1 MATERI
7 IGIDFGTSTSV
18 IRTKRY
24 NGNQPVD
31 DRLHTDKVVFDSR
44 TTVPTL
50 IKRSAKGRYYG
61 YDAEKL
67 GRGDEQFKGFKVN
80 LESEIPPLREQAR
93 ELTKEFFR
101 YLYDVYSSQSEGGH
115 LGDPDDRERTIVS
128 YPVKW
133 SEETREFMLQAAR
146 DAKFK
151 NVEGMD
157 EAQAAIHAVT
167 VQNESQLTQKGY
179 LPSGRATN
187 ILLIDMGAGTTDL
200 VLCKYTPGSAPDIV
214 CTWPVG
220 GEVLFG
226 GQEMEKILRSY
237 IGCYLDKD
245 DPMSERLLNN
255 LGELAFKSW
264 KEKTVSKSLLHHETV
279 EEFTELDNM
288 ADMAGVEVS
297 PFSLDRTEMETIAK
311 NYLSQFAQL
320 VNGCLNEASK
330 KGIRRGDIDL
340 VILTGGH
347 SQWYFVKDMLLD
359 KQLIDL
365 PKIREDRGRILDT
378 ALPQETVALGMV
390 FSPMAKYDE
399 KFVQMFSEGSKE
411 MTALLGVKGA
421 NLSEMTHIGLPVP
434 DGFVITTKACKHFFH
449 NDYKLPDGLGEQIAQ
464 CINKIQESTG
474 KYFNDI
480 NNPLLLSVRLSNCG
494 PMAGAMEPI
503 LNIGLNDEIVSAVA
517 RKSPDP
523 RWIYDCYRRLI
534 RMYATNAMD
543 VDAKCF
549 DRLIDKM
556 MADRGVTQDTEL
568 NAGDLRKLAGQFKAE
583 FKSQTGVEFPSNP
596 MQQLIYAVMAAFY
609 HWDNP
614 RSNAYRKDYHIPFDQ
629 GCAAIVQSMVYG
641 NIDNNCCVGV
651 VFTRHPATGEKGLFG
666 EYLPNS
672 QGMEEVLSGV
682 RTPMDISEL
691 EQKFPEAFAQFAQSC
706 RTLEKHFK
714 DMMDIEFVVERGKF
728 YILDTRP
735 GKRTAEAARK
745 IASDFVDEGII
756 SRGEADR
763 MCSPD
768 NPLIVTAPPNT
779 DDVPYKKIVLIKK
792 PVNVTEEMITEYI
805 EKIRSEKAVWK
816 SVGYRPAKNGD
827 QVTIDFSGSIGGQPV
842 EGTSAANY
850 SLVLGSGVFVPGF
863 EDQIEDHRKG
873 ECFTVYIR
881 FPDDYQI
888 KATAGKNVDFRVVLK
903 DIKERELPV
912 LNDRF
917 AASVSGTPTLAG
929 WREKIRRELSKK
941 LADETEKDLE
951 NQLCD
956 RLIELLTVNAAQ
968 AAYENEVENMI
979 RELDNRLRGEGMDME
994 IYCKYTDMT
1003 LDDIREMYRPEAERR
1018 VRLRMAL
1025 ELIAEKENIFVT
1037 NAELEKAYQKHAE
1050 DYNMSVHKVKKIIP
1064 ADSLT
1069 EDIKVQKAM
1078 ELVKSTTVIK
1088 DC

>member
-18 IRTKRY
+18 IRVKRY
-24 NGNQPVD
+24 ENGQPVD

-50 IKRSAKGRYYG
+50 IKQSAKGRYYG

-67 GRGDEQFKGFKVN
+67 SRGDEQFKGFKVN
-80 LESEIPPLREQAR
+80 LESEIPQLREQAR
-93 ELTKEFFR
+93 ELTREFFC
-101 YLYDVYSSQSEGGH
+101 YLYNVYASQSEGGH
-115 LGDPDDRERTIVS
+115 LGEADDRERTIIS

-133 SEETREFMLQAAR
+133 SQETREFMLQAAR

-157 EAQAAIHAVT
+157 EAQAAIYAVT
-167 VQNESQLTQKGY
+167 VQNENQLMQKGY
-179 LPSGRATN
+179 FATDRASN

-200 VLCKYTPGSAPDIV
+200 VLCKKTPGGSTEIV
-214 CTWPVG
+214 CTWPVA

-255 LGELAFKSW
+255 LGELAFKTW

-279 EEFTELDNM
+279 EEFSELDTM
-288 ADMAGVEVS
+288 ADMAGLEVS
-297 PFSLDRTEMETIAK
+297 PFSLGRPELETIAR
-311 NYLSQFAQL
+311 NYLDQFPQL

-330 KGIRRGDIDL
+330 KGVRREDIDL

-347 SQWYFVKDMLLD
+347 SQWYFVKDMLLN

-390 FSPMAKYDE
+390 FSPMAKMAKQPANQQVGQKEEY
-399 KFVQMFSEGSKE
+399 VYHFSEGNAE
-411 MTALLGVKGA
+411 MQSLIGDKGA
-421 NLSEMTHIGLPVP
+421 NLAEMIRIDLPVP

-449 NDYKLPDGLGEQIAQ
+449 NDYKLPDELGEQIAQ

-474 KYFNDI
+474 KYFGDK
-480 NNPLLLSVRLSNCG
+480 NNPLLLSVRTSNCG
-494 PMAGAMEPI
+494 KMAGAMEPI

-583 FKSQTGVEFPSNP
+583 YKNQTGEDFPSDP
-596 MQQLIYAVMAAFY
+596 FQQLIIAVAAVIL

-614 RSNAYRKDYHIPFDQ
+614 RSNAYRKDYNIPFDQ
-629 GCAAIVQSMVYG
+629 GCAVIVQSMVYG
-641 NIDNNCCVGV
+641 NKDDSCGGGI
-651 VFTRHPATGEKGLFG
+651 VFTRDPSTGEKGLFG

-672 QGMEEVLSGV
+672 QGMDELLSGV
-682 RTPMDISEL
+682 RTPMQFSEL

-714 DMMDIEFVVERGKF
+714 DMMDIEFVVECGKF
-728 YILDTRP
+728 YILDARP

-745 IASDFVDEGII
+745 IASDFVDERII
-756 SRGEADR
+756 SRREADQ
-763 MCSPD
+763 MCNSD
-768 NPLIVTAPPNT
+768 NPLICKPN
-779 DDVPYKKIVLIKK
+779 P
-792 PVNVTEEMITEYI
+792 
-805 EKIRSEKAVWK
+805 
-816 SVGYRPAKNGD
+816 
-827 QVTIDFSGSIGGQPV
+827 
-842 EGTSAANY
+842 
-850 SLVLGSGVFVPGF
+850 
-863 EDQIEDHRKG
+863 
-873 ECFTVYIR
+873 
-881 FPDDYQI
+881 
-888 KATAGKNVDFRVVLK
+888 DFRITK
-903 DIKERELPV
+903 P
-912 LNDRF
+912 
-917 AASVSGTPTLAG
+917 
-929 WREKIRRELSKK
+929 
-941 LADETEKDLE
+941 
-951 NQLCD
+951 
-956 RLIELLTVNAAQ
+956 
-968 AAYENEVENMI
+968 
-979 RELDNRLRGEGMDME
+979 
-994 IYCKYTDMT
+994 
-1003 LDDIREMYRPEAERR
+1003 
-1018 VRLRMAL
+1018 
-1025 ELIAEKENIFVT
+1025 
-1037 NAELEKAYQKHAE
+1037 
-1050 DYNMSVHKVKKIIP
+1050 
-1064 ADSLT
+1064 
-1069 EDIKVQKAM
+1069 
-1078 ELVKSTTVIK
+1078 
-1088 DC
+1088 